1 MRSFRYLVK
10 EGFKNVWSNR
20 LMSVAS
26 IGVLVA
32 VMVLIGAAILLSVNV
47 DMMLNTL
54 QEQNVVMV
62 YTVDKATEAQA
73 REAFSKVQK
82 LSNVASAE
90 FVTQED
96 GVKSLIND
104 MGDQYKELFE
114 FVDDGD
120 QKGSWLPFGMRVSFK
135 DLKKFDETISEIK
148 KIENIDHV
156 NDQRELT
163 AKIVNIRNLVN
174 SAGLIIIGLLFIT
187 ALVIIANTIKITMH
201 TRKLEISIM
210 KAVGATNHFIRTPFV
225 IEGILLGLISAVI
238 STIATYGLYTVVANK
253 ITSMSVSVVPF
264 MSVIWIVIGV
274 FLVLG
279 VVTGC
284 IGSVIS
290 IGKYLRKEGSE
301 FRAF

>member
-10 EGFKNVWSNR
+10 EGLKNVWSNR

-82 LSNVASAE
+82 ISNVASAE

-225 IEGILLGLISAVI
+225 IEGILLGLISAII
-238 STIATYGLYTVVANK
+238 STLATYGLYTVVANK
-253 ITSMSVSVVPF
+253 VTSMSVSVVPF
-264 MSVIWIVIGV
+264 MSVLWIVIGV

-279 VVTGC
+279 VITGC
-284 IGSVIS
+284 IGSIIS